1 MEEFVAYIVKNLVAS
16 PEAVEIRSTSDNDSV
31 KLEIRVAQ
39 EDVGKVIGR
48 RGSTIHALRTI
59 VRRISSRVR
68 KKVEI
73 DLIQPENQ
81 SVASLEDEEFSS
93 SCCSFEGGCCQ
104 EAAEEVIE
112 EPQLQHSCGCHSESL

>member
-81 SVASLEDEEFSS
+81 GITSLEEDEEFSS
-93 SCCSFEGGCCQ
+93 SCCSSEGACCR
-104 EAAEEVIE
+104 EEEPVE
-112 EPQLQHSCGCHSESL
+112 EPQLQHSCGCHGDLH